1 MYEQANGPMNKLF
14 FTFHLRSLTEERSN
28 SCKLALLVIRYG
40 MSESEV
46 QIITLSSD
54 DERAIKQVAALLI
67 EGFKA
72 HSPNAW
78 PHMAAALEEVRESLG
93 EDRISRIA
101 LDNSGEVVGWIGG
114 LSLYDGNVWE
124 LHPLVVKPSR
134 QGSGIGRRLV
144 RDFEGLVRERG
155 GLTIWV
161 GTDDEDNMTTLA
173 GVDLYPNVLDH
184 LARIRNLRRHPY
196 EFYQKLGFVIAG
208 VMPDANGR
216 GKPDIFLAK
225 RVDE

>member
-1 MYEQANGPMNKLF
+1 
-14 FTFHLRSLTEERSN
+14 
-28 SCKLALLVIRYG
+28 
-40 MSESEV
+40 MSDLEV
-46 QIITLSSD
+46 KIITLSPD
-54 DERAIKQVAALLI
+54 DERAIEQVAALLI

-72 HSPNAW
+72 HAPNVW
-78 PHMAAALEEVRESLG
+78 SNMAAALEEVQESFG

-101 LDNSGEVVGWIGG
+101 LDQSGEIVGWIGG
-114 LSLYDGNVWE
+114 LSHYDGNVWE
-124 LHPLVVKPSR
+124 IHPLVVKPSR
-134 QGSGIGRRLV
+134 QGGGIGRRLV
-144 RDFEGLVRERG
+144 RDFENIVQKRG

-161 GTDDEDNMTTLA
+161 GADDEDDMTTLA

-184 LARIRNLRRHPY
+184 LAQIRNLRRHPY

-225 RVDE
+225 RVVPNR

>member
-1 MYEQANGPMNKLF
+1 MKDL
-14 FTFHLRSLTEERSN
+14 
-28 SCKLALLVIRYG
+28 
-40 MSESEV
+40 EV
-46 QIITLSSD
+46 QIITLSPD
-54 DERAIKQVAALLI
+54 DERAIEQVAALLV

-78 PHMAAALEEVRESLG
+78 GNMAAALEEVRESFG
-93 EDRISRIA
+93 KGRISRIA
-101 LDNSGEVVGWIGG
+101 VDRSGKIIGWIGG
-114 LSLYDGNVWE
+114 QDYDGNVWE
-124 LHPLVVKPSR
+124 IHPLVVKPSR
-134 QGSGIGRRLV
+134 QGSGIGQQLV
-144 RDFEGLVRERG
+144 CDFEDLVRERG

-161 GTDDEDNMTTLA
+161 GTDDEDNMTTLG

-225 RVDE
+225 RVATDR